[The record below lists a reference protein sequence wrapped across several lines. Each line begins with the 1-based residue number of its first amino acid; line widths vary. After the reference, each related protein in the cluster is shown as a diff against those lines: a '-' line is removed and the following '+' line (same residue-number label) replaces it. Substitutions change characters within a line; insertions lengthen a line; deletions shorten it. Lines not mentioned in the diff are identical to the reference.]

1 MSKIIKFAI
10 LSFLLCNCAIQKK
23 VKVSHNHLE
32 VPQLTTEIKPIQLKE
47 VHFELQQ
54 CMLVIEPS
62 KKVFCITEQNL
73 INDIENI
80 NTIRKAYN
88 ELILKHNADKS
99 YYENILNKK

>member
-1 MSKIIKFAI
+1 MRAIFFLI
-10 LSFLLCNCAIQKK
+10 LSLGVCSCSSTRN
-23 VKVSHNHLE
+23 VKVSHNDLE

-54 CMLVIEPS
+54 CMLVIEPK

-99 YYENILNKK
+99 YYEDILNKK

>member
-1 MSKIIKFAI
+1 MKVIFFLI
-10 LSFLLCNCAIQKK
+10 LSLGVCSCSSTRN
-23 VKVSHNHLE
+23 VKVSHNDLE

-54 CMLVIEPS
+54 CMLVIEPK

-99 YYENILNKK
+99 YYEDILNKK